1 MSSIGGLGR
10 FFNTAR
16 TAWCRLV
23 ETQTIFFLKNH
34 KSQMNSKK
42 KKLGA
47 LDQAVHQ
54 AVSKKRPK
62 PPMQCNAGHPICFK
76 KYATRAISRVI
87 LNFHETVF
95 PSKRMF

>member
-23 ETQTIFFLKNH
+23 ETQTKIFLKNH

-42 KKLGA
+42 KNWGRSIRQCIRLFQKS
-47 LDQAVHQ
+47 D
-54 AVSKKRPK
+54 PN
-62 PPMQCNAGHPICFK
+62 PQCNAMLDIPFALK
-76 KYATRAISRVI
+76 NMQLAQFQE
-87 LNFHETVF
+87 LF
-95 PSKRMF
+95 